1 MFRRSL
7 REIATGHGGALD
19 PEQTRVLG
27 EEMELAVQQMI
38 EAGHPPCIVTSP
50 DIRRYVRAFAER
62 RAPRLAVLSFREL
75 DPAIPVR
82 PFRTL
87 SFNAAGRA
95 A

>member
-1 MFRRSL
+1 M
-7 REIATGHGGALD
+7 
-19 PEQTRVLG
+19 LG
-27 EEMELAVQQMI
+27 EDMEIAVQQMI

-75 DPAIPVR
+75 DPAVPVR

-87 SFNAAGRA
+87 SFNSPGRA